1 MHPSSSA
8 ALVVYNLGNG
18 IHWSFSRRSAFLFFF
33 FFFFCC
39 HPGSVATS
47 STAVAMYTAANTG
60 NQIGSTRSDDER
72 PTLSYCWFAR
82 NSIDVFSL
90 SLTLL
95 GVAWLLRKCY
105 TSDSSFLTF
114 NGITNF
120 FFWGGAPAGVSI
132 SETPR
137 VARRL
142 GSILFPSPVSVSL
155 REKCRHPWMW

>member
-18 IHWSFSRRSAFLFFF
+18 IHWSFSRRSAFLLFFF

-60 NQIGSTRSDDER
+60 NQIDSTRSDGER

-90 SLTLL
+90 SLFLALL
-95 GVAWLLRKCY
+95 
-105 TSDSSFLTF
+105 SSCANVIHQIRVFWPLMESQT
-114 NGITNF
+114 F
-120 FFWGGAPAGVSI
+120 FFGGGPCWHFNIRNSPGGTTSWIDTFPLSSECI
-132 SETPR
+132 SER
-137 VARRL
+137 KV
-142 GSILFPSPVSVSL
+142 
-155 REKCRHPWMW
+155 

>member
-18 IHWSFSRRSAFLFFF
+18 IHWSFSRRSAFL
-33 FFFFCC
+33 FFFCC

-90 SLTLL
+90 SLSLL

-105 TSDSSFLTF
+105 IHQIRVFWPLMESQT
-114 NGITNF
+114 F